1 MQSLNGYM
9 NKNNVSESLKIRV
22 RKYLEYIWKI
32 ENSANE
38 KKCEE
43 IFRELP
49 KSLREELLTQSRFTI
64 IKNLSLFNGKFKDST
79 IHRIVNVLTSVQFS
93 KEEWIYKVRK

>member
-49 KSLREELLTQSRFTI
+49 NSLREELITESRFAT

-79 IHRIVNVLTSVQFS
+79 IQRIVNILVSVQFS
-93 KEEWIYKVRK
+93 KEEWIYKVNK